1 MPPEKDRNMSWT
13 SKVLSVCGIVFGI
26 SIAGMTFMGCA
37 PEKTERSTAVMGTVL
52 TVTVYGLSS
61 DAAAEAVDSVYG
73 EMERLNNLL
82 SVWDSESTL
91 SRLNRAAAVGWVEA
105 DPEILGLI
113 SASLHYSELSGG
125 AFDVTAGPLVRL
137 WGFLRRGDQR
147 PPTDAEL
154 AEAKARI
161 GFRKVELDR
170 GRSMVRFG
178 ADGMEIDFGGVAKG
192 YAVDSAIELLREQGV
207 ESALVNLG
215 GNSRAIGSPPGR
227 GTWRISVRD
236 PRKREGTLGVLE
248 ILGQGVASSGQYE
261 NYFEYEGKLYGHII
275 DPRSGYT
282 VEGVL
287 GTTIVAP
294 DAIAADILSTTVFV
308 LGPEKGPELVNA
320 LEDVEGIIILPRGDA
335 GILIMVS
342 KGLEDALKLDP
353 AVADATVET
362 F

>member
-1 MPPEKDRNMSWT
+1 MG
-13 SKVLSVCGIVFGI
+13 GIPRALAVYGIMFGFFTAWLFAI
-26 SIAGMTFMGCA
+26 GCA
-37 PEKTERSTAVMGTVL
+37 TEKTERSTAIMGTVL

-61 DAAAEAVDSVYG
+61 EVADEAVDSVYS

-91 SRLNRAAAVGWVEA
+91 SRLNRAAAGGWAEA

-113 SASLHYSELSGG
+113 QQSFKYSELSGG

-137 WGFLRRGDQR
+137 WGFLRKGDKR
-147 PPTDAEL
+147 PPTETEL
-154 AEAKARI
+154 AEAAARI
-161 GFRKVELDR
+161 GFRQVELDES
-170 GRSMVRFG
+170 RSMVRFG
-178 ADGMEIDFGGVAKG
+178 VQGMEIDFGGVAKG
-192 YAVDSAIELLREQGV
+192 YAVDSAIKLLHEKGV

-236 PRKREGTLGVLE
+236 PRKREGTIGVLE
-248 ILGQGVASSGQYE
+248 IAGQGVASSGQYE
-261 NYFEYEGKLYGHII
+261 NYFEYDGKRYGHII
-275 DPRSGYT
+275 DPRTGYP

-294 DAIAADILSTTVFV
+294 DALTADILSTTVFV
-308 LGPEKGPELVNA
+308 LGPEKGPELIKS
-320 LEDVEGIIILPRGDA
+320 LEDVEGIIILPRADG
-335 GILIMVS
+335 GMLIRVS
-342 KGLEDALKLDP
+342 EGLADDFQLDT
-353 AVADATVET
+353 AISDATVET